1 LLKNKSSKTIPP
13 GLRPVGQEA
22 KTKAALSNDSVG
34 REAQV
39 QAAPS
44 NDSVGQEAQV
54 QAAPSK
60 DLNFERTTRPR
71 SSRSG
76 GGYLLSAPSLH
87 QLAAMRWI
95 GPELPGKRNAMPFE
109 FYFPKTFYY
118 RDDVLTEAE
127 NETLLVAARKLRQEF
142 PHSTRP
148 NLYTTYGSIADVLAG
163 EAFAELRRALVTDI
177 QAYLEQLETRASHE
191 AIITDSWISISAP
204 GNYERMHTH
213 GGSYVSGVYYI
224 KVAPESGR
232 ISFETLD
239 DNLWASARKRQE
251 NWNALSFDPVE
262 RRVILFNSQVPHYVS
277 QNMSQIERIAL
288 SFNVTIQ

>member
-1 LLKNKSSKTIPP
+1 
-13 GLRPVGQEA
+13 
-22 KTKAALSNDSVG
+22 
-34 REAQV
+34 
-39 QAAPS
+39 
-44 NDSVGQEAQV
+44 
-54 QAAPSK
+54 
-60 DLNFERTTRPR
+60 
-71 SSRSG
+71 
-76 GGYLLSAPSLH
+76 
-87 QLAAMRWI
+87 
-95 GPELPGKRNAMPFE
+95 MPFE

-177 QAYLEQLETRASHE
+177 QAYLEQLETSASHE